1 MIWSI
6 ILHKYDCQIPINTPI
21 SLQQQRLI
29 ITTIHYYYFWFF
41 VCRLTFP
48 QLAATRLHLFGSTH
62 RCISEPALS
71 LSNQPSPSRWQRSLS
86 EAPLACM
93 PVHNNNNNSYFKLG
107 CVPQESLKGGP
118 CNFRLL
124 HSRTFCRADA
134 LSAALPAESK
144 HRRVI
149 MQKNLIKPQRSN

>member
-1 MIWSI
+1 MTARYQSTHLSNYNNDWSSP
-6 ILHKYDCQIPINTPI
+6 LF
-21 SLQQQRLI
+21 
-29 ITTIHYYYFWFF
+29 TTITSGFSFAGSLFHSWQLPGYIF
-41 VCRLTFP
+41 LGP
-48 QLAATRLHLFGSTH
+48 QMYLWTS
-62 RCISEPALS
+62 S
-71 LSNQPSPSRWQRSLS
+71 LSNQRSLSRWQRSLS

-93 PVHNNNNNSYFKLG
+93 PVHNNNNNNNNNNNSYFKLG

-124 HSRTFCRADA
+124 HSRTFCRVDA

-149 MQKNLIKPQRSN
+149 TQKNLIKFQRSN